1 MNRVCKVI
9 TAYLRHHPVRELPDV
24 TPDQLIKDDLDCDDL
39 DRVGFTMDIEDEF
52 GIEISDDAMQGWSSV
67 ADVCACVERLV
78 ALEAMGEVV

>member
-1 MNRVCKVI
+1 
-9 TAYLRHHPVRELPDV
+9 
-24 TPDQLIKDDLDCDDL
+24 
-39 DRVGFTMDIEDEF
+39 VGFTMDIEDEF